1 MVKNPP
7 AMRET
12 WVGSLDWEDALE
24 KGMATHSSTLAW
36 RTPWTEE
43 HGVLQSTGLQRVGLD
58 WVTKYSTYQFSSGV
72 QSCLT
77 LCNPMDYS
85 TPGVPVHHQLPELAQ
100 THVHRVGDAIK
111 AISSSVVPFSSS
123 LQSFPASGSFPV
135 SRFFPSG
142 GLSIGASASASVLPT
157 NIQDWFP
164 FRLTGLISLQSK
176 D

>member
-7 AMRET
+7 ALRET

-77 LCNPMDYS
+77 LCNPMGCS
-85 TPGVPVHHQLPELAQ
+85 TPGFPVHRQLPELTQ
-100 THVHRVGDAIK
+100 GHIYWVGDAIQPL
-111 AISSSVVPFSSS
+111 IFSCPLLLLPS
-123 LQSFPASGSFPV
+123 LIPNIRVF
-135 SRFFPSG
+135 
-142 GLSIGASASASVLPT
+142 LNESVLHIRWPKYWEFQLHHQEWLDLLAVQGT
-157 NIQDWFP
+157 
-164 FRLTGLISLQSK
+164 LKSLL
-176 D
+176 